1 MPHYCQ
7 GLNPLPRDAARRLYE
22 QRLAK
27 ARQQRLAQNPSLVPR
42 DTPFYWRDVDTT
54 PDWMDNLSAEGW
66 NDMMG
71 EPDLNEEI

>member
-1 MPHYCQ
+1 MTQFCQ

-27 ARQQRLAQNPSLVPR
+27 ARQQRLAQTPSLLPR
-42 DTPFYWRDVDTT
+42 DTPFSWQDVETRS
-54 PDWMDNLSAEGW
+54 DWMDNLSAEGW

-71 EPDLNEEI
+71 GPDMDGEI